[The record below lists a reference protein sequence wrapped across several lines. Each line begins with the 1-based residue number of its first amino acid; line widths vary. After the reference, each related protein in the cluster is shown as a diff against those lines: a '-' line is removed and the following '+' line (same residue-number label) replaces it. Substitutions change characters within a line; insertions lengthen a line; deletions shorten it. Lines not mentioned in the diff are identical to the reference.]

1 MTVISIEATV
11 ALALACAQ
19 SFGQAVVREA
29 CDDLVAHA
37 EVLELAGEPRTT
49 ETDAAAD
56 AARVDVAVL
65 AGADPVTLPA
75 VERVRFLQAALRL
88 AAWSESRVDAAMLAI
103 AGVTRRIHT
112 VALGE
117 GVRGEVVEIED
128 AARSE
133 IALAARW
140 SEAQAQA
147 RLESARLLHLLLP
160 KTGAALACGAI
171 SHAHASVIAEGAARL
186 AAGCRVDVTHPNT
199 DRDGA
204 AWRELAT
211 MAAELDRRATV
222 IASRSTRSHTRAAVT
237 RIVDSLDPEGMRRR
251 RESAVVERDV
261 WISPETDGN
270 ALLIARMGAL
280 QAQACLARVRQR
292 AHAAREAAAAAG
304 EVDSRRIGELRA
316 QALAELLLGATSSSD
331 DTAAQAQAPR
341 LRADIDV
348 VITFDALLGLQQI
361 ASGADTA
368 VIRGPGGDELVPAAE
383 IRDLLAHGDVTL
395 RRLVTDPLTGHLL
408 DVAPRHYLPS
418 QRLRDFIEKRDVRCR
433 QPGCTTRA
441 TRADLDHATPYDHG
455 GDTVRANLGALC
467 RRHHLLK
474 THEGYTI
481 TDSHDNG
488 TCTIHTPTGL
498 TYEHPPV
505 PVIPDIEDPPF

>member
-1 MTVISIEATV
+1 MV
-11 ALALACAQ
+11 
-19 SFGQAVVREA
+19 
-29 CDDLVAHA
+29 
-37 EVLELAGEPRTT
+37 
-49 ETDAAAD
+49 
-56 AARVDVAVL
+56 
-65 AGADPVTLPA
+65 
-75 VERVRFLQAALRL
+75 
-88 AAWSESRVDAAMLAI
+88 AI
-103 AGVTRRIHT
+103 AGITRRIHT

-117 GVRGEVVEIED
+117 GVRGEVIEIED

-140 SEAQAQA
+140 SESQAQA
-147 RLESARLLHLLLP
+147 RLESARMVALLLP
-160 KTGAALACGAI
+160 QTGAALASGSI
-171 SHAHASVIAEGAARL
+171 SHAHAVVIAEGAARL
-186 AAGCRVDVTHPNT
+186 AVGCRVDVTHPNT
-199 DRDGA
+199 DHDGE
-204 AWRELAT
+204 AWQQLQFMAT
-211 MAAELDRRATV
+211 QLDARASV

-251 RESAVVERDV
+251 REQAVAERDV

-280 QAQACLARVRQR
+280 QAQACLARVRAR

-316 QALAELLLGATSSSD
+316 QALADLLLGATSSSD
-331 DTAAQAQAPR
+331 DTAAPAQAPR

-348 VITFDALLGLQQI
+348 VITFDALLGLQTI
-361 ASGADTA
+361 GSGADVA
-368 VIRGPGGDELVPAAE
+368 VLRGPGGDELVPAAE
-383 IRDLLAHGDVTL
+383 IRDLLAADITL

-418 QRLRDFIEKRDVRCR
+418 QRLRDFITTRDVRCR

-441 TRADLDHATPYDHG
+441 TRTDLDHATPFDRG
-455 GDTVRANLGALC
+455 GDTVRANMGALC

-488 TCTIHTPTGL
+488 TCTIHTPTGM
-498 TYEHPPV
+498 TYQHEPV
-505 PVIPDIEDPPF
+505 PILPDTPDIEDPPF

>member
-11 ALALACAQ
+11 TLALACAQ

-37 EVLELAGEPRTT
+37 EVLELAGGPRTT
-49 ETDAAAD
+49 ETDAD
-56 AARVDVAVL
+56 AAGL
-65 AGADPVTLPA
+65 AGHLAGVDPMTLPA
-75 VERVRFLQAALRL
+75 LERVRFLQAALRL
-88 AAWSESRVDAAMLAI
+88 AAWSESRVDAGMVAI
-103 AGVTRRIHT
+103 AGITRRIHT

-117 GVRGEVVEIED
+117 GVRGEAIEIED

-140 SEAQAQA
+140 SESQAQA
-147 RLESARLLHLLLP
+147 RLETARMLHLLLP
-160 KTGAALACGAI
+160 KTHAALASGAI
-171 SHAHASVIAEGAARL
+171 SHAHAVVIAEGVARL
-186 AAGCRVDVTHPNT
+186 AVGCRVDVTHPGT
-199 DRDGA
+199 DHEA
-204 AWRELAT
+204 SAWRELAT

-222 IASRSTRSHTRAAVT
+222 IATRSTRSHTRAAVT
-237 RIVDSLDPEGMRRR
+237 RIVDTLDPEGMRRR
-251 RESAVVERDV
+251 REQAAAERDV

-383 IRDLLAHGDVTL
+383 IRDLLASDVTL

-408 DVAPRHYLPS
+408 DVSPRRYLPG
-418 QRLRDFIEKRDVRCR
+418 QRLRDFITTRDVRCR

-441 TRADLDHATPYDHG
+441 TRTDLDHATPYDHG
-455 GDTVRANLGALC
+455 GDTVRANMGALC

-498 TYEHPPV
+498 TYQHEPV
-505 PVIPDIEDPPF
+505 PVIPDTPDIEDPPF